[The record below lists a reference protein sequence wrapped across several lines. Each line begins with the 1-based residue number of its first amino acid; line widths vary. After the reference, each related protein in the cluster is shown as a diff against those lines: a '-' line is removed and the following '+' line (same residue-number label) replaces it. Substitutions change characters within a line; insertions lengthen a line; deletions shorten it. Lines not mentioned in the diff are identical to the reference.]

1 MSNGASADTAPA
13 ILEQSLPRRVPLTYK
28 AFAIIP
34 TEAVK
39 EAYLL
44 NLVQTVGRS
53 DRLAA
58 GEILADYAIGDMT
71 FAEAEA
77 ELEKWVL
84 EETTPTA

>member
-1 MSNGASADTAPA
+1 MSADDPAANVPA

-84 EETTPTA
+84 EESNPTS